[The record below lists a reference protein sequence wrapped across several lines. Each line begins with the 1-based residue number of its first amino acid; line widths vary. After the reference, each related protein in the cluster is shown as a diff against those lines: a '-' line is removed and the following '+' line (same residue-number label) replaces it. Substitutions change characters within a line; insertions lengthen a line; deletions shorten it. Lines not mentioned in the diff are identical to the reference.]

1 VTARA
6 VVVGGGLAGITAALD
21 LADTGAAVVLLEA
34 RPRLGGAAYSIE
46 RDGLVVDNGQHV
58 FLRCCDQYRAL
69 LDRLGATD
77 DTVLQERL
85 DIPMRAPG
93 RRGAR
98 LRRDGLPAPL
108 HLSRSLLRL
117 GLISV
122 GDRTRVARAMLRL
135 RAIDPDDP
143 AADAQAFGA
152 WLTAQRQS
160 PAAIEAL
167 WRLITV
173 ATLNLE
179 PRDASLA
186 QAAYVFQTGLL
197 RDAAAGDIGWSR
209 VPLSQLHDRPARRAL
224 ERAGVEVRVGARV
237 QEIAAGDGGAG
248 FEVRTA
254 DGPTDAD
261 AVVLAVQSQ
270 RVSGLLPAG
279 AVADP
284 SAPERLGSSP
294 ILNLHIHYD
303 RRVLDEPFV
312 AAVDSPVSWIFDR
325 TASAGASDGQV
336 LALSLSAADAIEHL
350 DADALRA
357 RFLPA
362 LAQLLPAA
370 RDAQVQRF
378 LVHREHHATFRAAP
392 GSRALRCGAQTARPG
407 FVLAG
412 AWTDTGWP
420 ATMEGAV
427 RSGHAAAAALGPVL
441 AQPPVGAGTA
451 RAAAASRHGGAT
463 AAADGGAAAASRR
476 LPTGVVE

>member
-1 VTARA
+1 MSRV

-21 LADTGAAVVLLEA
+21 LADAGTEVVLLEA
-34 RPRLGGAAYSIE
+34 RPRLGGAAYSVE
-46 RDGLVVDNGQHV
+46 RDGLILDNGQHV

-69 LDRLGATD
+69 LDRLGVTS

-85 DIPMRAPG
+85 DIPMLAPG
-93 RRGAR
+93 RRAAR

-108 HLSRSLLRL
+108 HLARSLLRL
-117 GLISV
+117 GLVSPA
-122 GDRTRVARAMLRL
+122 DRARAAVAMLRL

-143 AADAQAFGA
+143 AADAQAFGD
-152 WLTAQRQS
+152 WLDAQRQS

-209 VPLSQLHDRPARRAL
+209 VPLSQLHDGPARPALA
-224 ERAGVEVRVGARV
+224 EAGIELHLGARV
-237 QEIAAGDGGAG
+237 QEVAARDGGG
-248 FEVRTA
+248 FEVRTP
-254 DGPTDAD
+254 DGPLGAD

-270 RVSGLLPAG
+270 RVGRLLPEG
-279 AVADP
+279 ALADP
-284 SAPERLGSSP
+284 TAPERLGSSP
-294 ILNLHIHYD
+294 ILNLHVHYD

-312 AAVDSPVSWIFDR
+312 AAIDSPVSWIFDR
-325 TASAGASDGQV
+325 TQSSRVADGQV

-350 DADALRA
+350 DVEALRD

-370 RDAQVQRF
+370 RDAHVHRF

-392 GSRALRCGAQTARPG
+392 GARALRPG
-407 FVLAG
+407 PATKLPGLALAG

-427 RSGHAAAAALGPVL
+427 RSGHAAAAALAPAL
-441 AQPPVGAGTA
+441 
-451 RAAAASRHGGAT
+451 AT
-463 AAADGGAAAASRR
+463 APMVTA
-476 LPTGVVE
+476 

>member
-1 VTARA
+1 VTRT

-21 LADTGAAVVLLEA
+21 LAATGTEVVLLEA

-69 LDRLGATD
+69 LHRLGVAA
-77 DTVLQERL
+77 DTTLQERL
-85 DIPMRAPG
+85 DIPMLAPG
-93 RRGAR
+93 RRPAR

-108 HLSRSLLRL
+108 HLARSLLGL
-117 GLISV
+117 GLVSV
-122 GDRTRVARAMLRL
+122 ADRARAGAAMLRL

-143 AADAQAFGA
+143 AADARSFGD
-152 WLTAQRQS
+152 WLDAQRQS

-209 VPLSQLHDRPARRAL
+209 VPLSALHDEPARRAL
-224 ERAGVEVRVGARV
+224 AAAGAEVHVGARV
-237 QEIAAGDGGAG
+237 QEIAARTGRG

-254 DGPTDAD
+254 DGPIDAD

-270 RVSGLLPAG
+270 RVGGLLPAG
-279 AVADP
+279 ALADP
-284 SAPERLGSSP
+284 TAPEQLGASP
-294 ILNLHIHYD
+294 ILNLHVHYD

-312 AAVDSPVSWIFDR
+312 AAIDSPVSWIFDR
-325 TASAGASDGQV
+325 TQSSGATAGQV

-362 LAQLLPAA
+362 LAELLPAA

-392 GSRALRCGAQTARPG
+392 GARALRPGPATALPG
-407 FVLAG
+407 LVLAG

-427 RSGHAAAAALGPVL
+427 RSGHAAAAALAPVL
-441 AQPPVGAGTA
+441 ATA
-451 RAAAASRHGGAT
+451 PMVT
-463 AAADGGAAAASRR
+463 A
-476 LPTGVVE
+476 

>member
-1 VTARA
+1 LSR
-6 VVVGGGLAGITAALD
+6 VVVIGGGLAGITAALD
-21 LADTGAAVVLLEA
+21 LARPGTEVVVLEA

-69 LDRLGATD
+69 LDRLGVTG

-85 DIPMRAPG
+85 DIPMLAPG

-108 HLSRSLLRL
+108 HLAQSLLRL
-117 GLISV
+117 GLVSPA
-122 GDRTRVARAMLRL
+122 DRARAAIAMLRL
-135 RAIDPDDP
+135 RAVDPDDP
-143 AADAQAFGA
+143 AADAQSFGD
-152 WLTAQRQS
+152 WLAAQHQS
-160 PAAIEAL
+160 PAAVEAL

-197 RDAAAGDIGWSR
+197 RDSAAGDIGWSR
-209 VPLSQLHDRPARRAL
+209 VPLSQLHDGPARGAL
-224 ERAGVEVRVGARV
+224 AQAGADVHVGARV
-237 QEIAAGDGGAG
+237 QEITARDGGG
-248 FEVRTA
+248 FEVRTGDGPIEA
-254 DGPTDAD
+254 DG
-261 AVVLAVQSQ
+261 VVLAVQSQ

-279 AVADP
+279 ALADP
-284 SAPERLGSSP
+284 TAPERLGSSP
-294 ILNLHIHYD
+294 ILNLHVQYD

-325 TASAGASDGQV
+325 TDSSRVADGQM
-336 LALSLSAADAIEHL
+336 LALSLSAADDVEHL
-350 DADALRA
+350 DVEALRA

-370 RDAQVQRF
+370 RDAQVHRF

-392 GSRALRCGAQTARPG
+392 GSRALRASATTALPG

-427 RSGHAAAAALGPVL
+427 RSGHAAAEALAPVREARKAVAA
-441 AQPPVGAGTA
+441 
-451 RAAAASRHGGAT
+451 
-463 AAADGGAAAASRR
+463 
-476 LPTGVVE
+476 

>member
-1 VTARA
+1 MTRV

-21 LADTGAAVVLLEA
+21 LADAGGEVVLLEA

-46 RDGLVVDNGQHV
+46 RDGLILDNGQHV

-69 LDRLGATD
+69 LDRLGVTS

-85 DIPMRAPG
+85 DIPMIAPG
-93 RRGAR
+93 RRSAR

-108 HLSRSLLRL
+108 HLARSLLRL
-117 GLISV
+117 GLVSPA
-122 GDRTRVARAMLRL
+122 DRARAAVAMMRL
-135 RAIDPDDP
+135 RAIDPDDR
-143 AADAQAFGA
+143 AADAQAFGD
-152 WLTAQRQS
+152 WLDAQHQS

-197 RDAAAGDIGWSR
+197 RDAGAGDIGWSR
-209 VPLSQLHDRPARRAL
+209 VPLSQLHDGPVRPALAH
-224 ERAGVEVRVGARV
+224 AGVELHVGARV
-237 QEIAAGDGGAG
+237 QEVAARAGGG

-254 DGPTDAD
+254 DGPIDAD

-270 RVSGLLPAG
+270 RVRRLLPEG
-279 AVADP
+279 ALADP
-284 SAPERLGSSP
+284 TAPERLGSSP
-294 ILNLHIHYD
+294 ILNLHVHYD

-312 AAVDSPVSWIFDR
+312 AAIDSPVSWIFDR
-325 TASAGASDGQV
+325 TQPSRVAGGQL
-336 LALSLSAADAIEHL
+336 LALSLSAADAVEHL
-350 DADALRA
+350 DVEALRA

-370 RDAQVQRF
+370 RDAQVHRF
-378 LVHREHHATFRAAP
+378 LVHREHHATFRAGP
-392 GSRALRCGAQTARPG
+392 GARALRPGPATALPG
-407 FVLAG
+407 LVLAG

-427 RSGHAAAAALGPVL
+427 RSGHAAAAALAPAL
-441 AQPPVGAGTA
+441 
-451 RAAAASRHGGAT
+451 AT
-463 AAADGGAAAASRR
+463 APMVTA
-476 LPTGVVE
+476 